1 MKGRAEKLVQ
11 YKGLKVT
18 VAAALLST
26 TMFAG
31 VGHVSAASIDQ
42 LKREKI
48 EAEQKQNRLKQDID
62 VKDSEL
68 AEKESKIKE
77 YLAQVSELS
86 KQVEETEA
94 KAEAVRQSIAQTNEE
109 IDALNRSIEALEQKI
124 KERDDVLRER
134 LRSIQAQ
141 GTTVSYLEVLL
152 GATSF
157 ADFIDRFSAA
167 STVMDA
173 DRQIMKQQ
181 EDDVAQ
187 IEDEKLQ
194 VEKTLKSLQAQ
205 EDELKQLQQLL
216 NKQREEKNK
225 VIDQLEK
232 AQEQLSAERAH
243 LQEDFEDTY
252 ELSQELEQQIIAEQ
266 QRIAEEMRKKE
277 EARLAAEA
285 AKRAASSG
293 SGASEADTS
302 ALPPVTS
309 GTWMT
314 PAAGSFTSS
323 FGWRTHPIH
332 GDQRQHRG
340 IDIAN
345 ATGTPIVAAA
355 DGVVSSAGPM
365 GGLGNAVFITHSI
378 DGQMYTSVYGHMSS
392 IQATVGQSVK
402 KGDRIGAM
410 GSTGSSTA
418 PHLHFEV
425 HVGGFTASGPSAVN
439 PLRFIS
445 L

>member
-1 MKGRAEKLVQ
+1 MFC
-11 YKGLKVT
+11 
-18 VAAALLST
+18 VAGS
-26 TMFAG
+26 M
-31 VGHVSAASIDQ
+31 
-42 LKREKI
+42 
-48 EAEQKQNRLKQDID
+48 
-62 VKDSEL
+62 
-68 AEKESKIKE
+68 
-77 YLAQVSELS
+77 
-86 KQVEETEA
+86 
-94 KAEAVRQSIAQTNEE
+94 
-109 IDALNRSIEALEQKI
+109 
-124 KERDDVLRER
+124 
-134 LRSIQAQ
+134 
-141 GTTVSYLEVLL
+141 
-152 GATSF
+152 
-157 ADFIDRFSAA
+157 
-167 STVMDA
+167 
-173 DRQIMKQQ
+173 
-181 EDDVAQ
+181 
-187 IEDEKLQ
+187 
-194 VEKTLKSLQAQ
+194 
-205 EDELKQLQQLL
+205 
-216 NKQREEKNK
+216 
-225 VIDQLEK
+225 
-232 AQEQLSAERAH
+232 LSAERAH
-243 LQEDFEDTY
+243 LQEDFEETY

-285 AKRAASSG
+285 AEAAKRASSSG

-340 IDIAN
+340 VDIAN

-392 IQATVGQSVK
+392 VQATVGQSVK

-445 L
+445 I

>member
-1 MKGRAEKLVQ
+1 MVQ

-68 AEKESKIKE
+68 AEKEAKTKE
-77 YLAQVSELS
+77 YVAQVSELS
-86 KQVEETEA
+86 KQVEETES
-94 KAEAVRQSIAQTNEE
+94 KAEAVRLSIAQTKEE

-167 STVMDA
+167 STIMDA
-173 DRQIMKQQ
+173 DRQIIKQQ

-194 VEKTLKSLQAQ
+194 VEKTLKALQAQ

-266 QRIAEEMRKKE
+266 QRVAEEMRKKE
-277 EARLAAEA
+277 EARLAEEA
-285 AKRAASSG
+285 AKRGASSG

-302 ALPPVTS
+302 SLPPVTS

-314 PAAGSFTSS
+314 PAAGSFTSG

-340 IDIAN
+340 VDIAN

-425 HVGGFTASGPSAVN
+425 HVGGFTANGPSAVN